1 MAVYFVNGAFV
12 FMKKFGLDIL
22 FVLGMALAAVGLW
35 LIYPPAAFVVVGV
48 VLMGLS
54 LLAAGRGSG

>member
-1 MAVYFVNGAFV
+1 
-12 FMKKFGLDIL
+12 MKKFGLDIL